1 MPIIS
6 KYPLRL
12 QKLVDHASRRMNKP
26 IQIKTNDILEYV
38 RERGVSYPS
47 KSHQLN
53 PLPVYV
59 NSSPQYVDKGKLTD
73 KGEYSC
79 AHEIM
84 HYLIFKDGY
93 QEMSIKGAA
102 FNKREMGKIGERA
115 LGFIFSRSQWL
126 KTVHNFSL
134 HLMTENC
141 LKYYGYEV
149 EKYAKDSLFEQ
160 FQPDLK
166 RHFSDSNM
174 SSIGNQ
180 LDFNLLANPEV
191 ARLFIFDEL
200 HFVASNY
207 LSLTDAQRTD
217 FLSLLGTFW
226 KDQLFSFLKHTDC
239 NFEYAFRMGP
249 AFTSYYTPKIF
260 QETYLKTFDW
270 LGCHGKYF
278 IPTEVPIIEH
288 EDMLLRESTQLLK
301 EGECFAAFKVLMGIH
316 YKDISKEI
324 DRTERLMLEKVTE
337 TVPWSTIEERAQYVA
352 FELLKINEV
361 DGATQFLEDFSA
373 MRDSITELSKKE
385 NKEEEV
391 NENNAFHKYQSLIN
405 ERKPLDALNALL
417 SLQQFSTEEK
427 EKTLNM
433 LISVAASRGYVTR
446 EDAFSFWIKIAK
458 VRKMPAVERF
468 LSDLLQNIQ
477 NSK

>member
-226 KDQLFSFLKHTDC
+226 KDQLFGFLKHTDC

-278 IPTEVPIIEH
+278 IPTEVPIIDH
-288 EDMLLRESTQLLK
+288 EDMLLKESTQLLK

-361 DGATQFLEDFSA
+361 DGATQFLEDYNA
-373 MRDSITELSKKE
+373 ERTNPNKQKE
-385 NKEEEV
+385 NDRDFGNNKLKEY
-391 NENNAFHKYQSLIN
+391 NFYMADK
-405 ERKPLDALNALL
+405 KPLDALNALL
-417 SLQQFSTEEK
+417 SLPQFSTEEK

-433 LISVAASRGYVTR
+433 LLSVAASRGYMIK
-446 EDAFSFWIKIAK
+446 EDAFSFWIKIAQ
-458 VRKMPAVERF
+458 VRKMPTAERF
-468 LSDLLQNIQ
+468 LSALLENIQ
-477 NSK
+477 NNNKK